1 MAPLFSSSSGNCTY
15 IGTEQTGILIDA
27 GMPGR
32 SIVEALESVGRSMKD
47 IHAILVTHE
56 HADHVKGVGVL
67 SRKYDLPVYATEGTW
82 CALSGKLGA
91 IARKNIR
98 VVEGD
103 FYVGD
108 LAVCPV
114 PISHDAAAPTGYSL
128 SAGRHKA
135 SLLTDTGRVTQEMI
149 SALAGSGLLL
159 LESNHDVR
167 MLKCGPYPAALKSRI
182 LSSRGHLSNED
193 AGKTAVELVRRGV
206 RGILLGHLS
215 KENND
220 EQLALSTVARILE
233 EQGIRPG
240 KDMALGMTR
249 KQQVTGLY
257 TLR

>member
-1 MAPLFSSSSGNCTY
+1 M
-15 IGTEQTGILIDA
+15 IE
-27 GMPGR
+27 
-32 SIVEALESVGRSMKD
+32 
-47 IHAILVTHE
+47 
-56 HADHVKGVGVL
+56 VKNVVKTFDGF
-67 SRKYDLPVYATEGTW
+67 A
-82 CALSGKLGA
+82 ALSGATLSVPTGSVYGLVGPNGAGKSTLIRHLTGIYRQDEGSIA
-91 IARKNIR
+91 IAGEEIWEN
-98 VVEGD
+98 
-103 FYVGD
+103 
-108 LAVCPV
+108 
-114 PISHDAAAPTGYSL
+114 
-128 SAGRHKA
+128 
-135 SLLTDTGRVTQEMI
+135 
-149 SALAGSGLLL
+149 
-159 LESNHDVR
+159 
-167 MLKCGPYPAALKSRI
+167 AALKSRI